1 MHVRTEGAESFCAR
15 STCFMIFFSYHYHT
29 DGEGYNDTEWK
40 MVEYKQ
46 SVRDKNSMVE
56 RGYNLTITANW

>member
-40 MVEYKQ
+40 MVEYK
-46 SVRDKNSMVE
+46 
-56 RGYNLTITANW
+56 

>member
-1 MHVRTEGAESFCAR
+1 MENNTKHQGNKSGIQFMHVRTEGAESFCAR

-40 MVEYKQ
+40 MVEYK
-46 SVRDKNSMVE
+46 
-56 RGYNLTITANW
+56 